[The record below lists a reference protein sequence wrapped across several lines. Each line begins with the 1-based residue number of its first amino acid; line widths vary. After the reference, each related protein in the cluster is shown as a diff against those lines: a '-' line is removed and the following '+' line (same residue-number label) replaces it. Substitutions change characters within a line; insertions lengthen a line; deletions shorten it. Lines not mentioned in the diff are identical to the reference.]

1 MPGRKDAVRAESR
14 LDCLAD
20 IFGVAVDKAAVD
32 RILPI
37 ISLTGTTGVL
47 APGVDATALDA
58 ETAAA
63 IKRTL
68 WGGELLTILQF
79 LACIV
84 ERRKLSTPKALEKVR
99 KASSAGLSATDIALK
114 VLDPVSPDKLTAH
127 VLQLMEHSREWTNE
141 VIAGEFLP
149 AQYSAIFW
157 KRPTMTR
164 GGEAVRFVQ
173 AVMRELGIK
182 VVYKGKRRDYSE
194 ESIISAMTKARKPK
208 RRR

>member
-84 ERRKLSTPKALEKVR
+84 ERRKLSTPKTREKVR
-99 KASSAGLSATDIALK
+99 KASSARLSAADIVLK
-114 VLDPVSPDKLTAH
+114 VLDPMSHDKLTAR
-127 VLQLMEHSREWTNE
+127 VLQLMDDSRGWTNG

-149 AQYSAIFW
+149 AQYSVLFW
-157 KRPTMTR
+157 KRATMTR
-164 GGEAVRFVQ
+164 GGETVRFIST
-173 AVMRELGIK
+173 VMSELGIC
-182 VVYKGKRRDYSE
+182 YSE
-194 ESIISAMTKARKPK
+194 ESIIRAMQDVKKTK